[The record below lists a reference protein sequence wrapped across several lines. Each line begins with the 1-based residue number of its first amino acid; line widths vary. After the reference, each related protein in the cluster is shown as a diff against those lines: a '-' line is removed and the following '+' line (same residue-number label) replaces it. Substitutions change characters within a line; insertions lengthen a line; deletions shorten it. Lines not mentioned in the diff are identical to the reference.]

1 MSKKK
6 SYMNKDNIL
15 SEGFYTNLIKFFLPK
30 KVKDNLKQSQLNRL
44 QNDIDKI
51 DKEIRYHK
59 KQQSDA
65 AEKMIKALEKQ
76 TGTKIKKYKS
86 AKDRIKAYYDKEK

>member
-15 SEGFYTNLIKFFLPK
+15 SEGFYTNIIKFFLPK

-51 DKEIRYHK
+51 ELIKNGIIDGSLDLFK
-59 KQQSDA
+59 KILA
-65 AEKMIKALEKQ
+65 
-76 TGTKIKKYKS
+76 
-86 AKDRIKAYYDKEK
+86 